1 MEKTMSEN
9 IIENKLLYNLEHIVD
24 KKPLTADIFLTNYCN
39 NRCPY
44 CAYARY
50 EGRREKGAYMRYDD
64 FVIYAK
70 RLLELG
76 VKGFILTG
84 GGEPTINPDF
94 DRITAWLEEHDIAY
108 GINTNFNKLKLI
120 KPKYLKV
127 SFDAWSDESYK
138 EKRGVE
144 KYEVVRENIKQYRAW
159 QELEGHRTAL
169 GIQVLVQSMDDINL
183 FYEANKDL
191 DVDYIVFRP
200 VESKQGIYYQEHS
213 ADKFIK
219 RLEELAEDDPRITI
233 NYKWYKLDAH
243 VKECYAQANQIA
255 LTQKGEVVYCCHKPY
270 DVVGHI
276 LDYDIMEKKR
286 NHQTDMSMCDVPC
299 RLTGANLF
307 VQKLQEGCKD
317 SEFI

>member
-1 MEKTMSEN
+1 MSDN
-9 IIENKLLYNLEHIVD
+9 IIENKLLYNLDYIVD

-50 EGRREKGAYMRYDD
+50 EGRREKGAYMSFHD
-64 FVIYAK
+64 FVRYAE
-70 RLLELG
+70 RMLELG

-94 DRITAWLEEHDIAY
+94 DEITAWLEDHGISY
-108 GINTNFNKLKLI
+108 GINTNFNKLKFI
-120 KPKYLKV
+120 KPNYLKV

-138 EKRGVE
+138 EKRGVV
-144 KYEVVRENIKQYRAW
+144 KYSTVRENIRKYREW
-159 QELEGHRTAL
+159 QRTEGHTTSL

-183 FYEANKDL
+183 FYEANRDL

-200 VESKQGIYYQEHS
+200 VESKQGSYYKEHS
-213 ADKFIK
+213 ADEFIA
-219 RLEELAEDDPRITI
+219 RLEELKKEDPRITI
-233 NYKWYKLDAH
+233 NYKWYRLDAH
-243 VKECYAQANQIA
+243 VPECYANMNQLA
-255 LTQKGEVVYCCHKPY
+255 LTQTGDVIYCCHKPY

-276 LDYDIMEKKR
+276 MDYDIMEKKR
-286 NHQTDMSMCDVPC
+286 KHQTDMSMCDVPC

-307 VQKLQEGCKD
+307 LEKIQGGCKD
-317 SEFI
+317 SAFI

>member
-1 MEKTMSEN
+1 MS
-9 IIENKLLYNLEHIVD
+9 IIENKLLYNLDYVVEQ
-24 KKPLTADIFLTNYCN
+24 KPLTADIFLTNYCN

-50 EGRREKGAYMRYDD
+50 EGRREKGAYMCFVDFQRY
-64 FVIYAK
+64 AE

-94 DRITAWLEEHDIAY
+94 DRITAWLEERGVSY
-108 GINTNFNKLKLI
+108 GINTNFNVLKKI
-120 KPKYLKV
+120 KPKCLKV

-138 EKRGVE
+138 AKRGVA
-144 KYEVVRENIKQYRAW
+144 KYEQARKNIIAYREWQRA
-159 QELEGHRTAL
+159 EGFDTSL
-169 GIQVLVQSMDDINL
+169 GIQCLVQTMDDIDK

-200 VESKQGIYYQEHS
+200 VESKQGSYYEDRS
-213 ADKFIK
+213 EGEFIM
-219 RLEELAEDDPRITI
+219 RLLELAAQDERINI
-233 NYKWYKLDAH
+233 NYKWFKLDAH
-243 VKECYAQANQIA
+243 VERCYANANQIA
-255 LTQKGEVVYCCHKPY
+255 LTQTGDVIYCCHKPY

-276 LDYDIMEKKR
+276 LDPDIMQKKQQ
-286 NHQTDMSMCDVPC
+286 HKTDMTMCDVPC

-307 VQKLQEGCKD
+307 MHKVLAGCKD
-317 SEFI
+317 SEFV